1 MDEIKLTDL
10 QRDAMQEVSN
20 IGASH
25 AATALSQ
32 MVFKDIEIGIP
43 KINIIPIEDTIECVI
58 TEEIAVGIFLKI
70 ADNFPTYIL
79 LLLPFDSALN
89 MSAMLMGNQPDPYKA
104 DLDEMEKSAMQ
115 EVGNIMM
122 TSFFDSIS
130 ELIGL
135 SLVPGPPTVACDM
148 PVAIMD
154 FIIAQL
160 GEVAS
165 KVVVFDIELNDEK
178 NNNFKID
185 ILLMPEPKAIEMIL
199 EKIGM
204 TGVRIINFFY

>member
-204 TGVRIINFFY
+204 T

>member
-1 MDEIKLTDL
+1 
-10 QRDAMQEVSN
+10 
-20 IGASH
+20 
-25 AATALSQ
+25 
-32 MVFKDIEIGIP
+32 
-43 KINIIPIEDTIECVI
+43 
-58 TEEIAVGIFLKI
+58 
-70 ADNFPTYIL
+70 
-79 LLLPFDSALN
+79 
-89 MSAMLMGNQPDPYKA
+89 MGNQPDPYKA

-204 TGVRIINFFY
+204 T

>member
-1 MDEIKLTDL
+1 
-10 QRDAMQEVSN
+10 
-20 IGASH
+20 
-25 AATALSQ
+25 

-79 LLLPFDSALN
+79 LLLSFDSALN

-204 TGVRIINFFY
+204 A

>member
-1 MDEIKLTDL
+1 LDEIKLTDL

-204 TGVRIINFFY
+204 T